1 MSALTGRWELGGQ
14 RWRRGAAAAAVAMAT
29 ALAAAVP
36 LVVADAGSARA
47 AETTTSTT
55 STTSTSCI
63 QKISTSD
70 VSAKYTDDFHAVV
83 AYTGAT
89 PLCEGASMT
98 ISLNSYQVEGSTW
111 PTSGE
116 QSFVDH
122 DAVTLDS
129 NHLSGSLEVTQPSCY
144 YQTDLYWGGTRFDG
158 VDGSVPHFDDVR
170 ISGLIDHRNG
180 GHACQPETVPP
191 SGSFTVAC
199 SSTGDTVSIGNL
211 SSGTDS
217 AGHFELVVNGVAQTA
232 QSGQTGIAVAAQ
244 ATLVLRYVASDASM
258 TTLDTRT
265 APAAC
270 PTTTPVTTPV
280 TTVATTATTASQQV
294 SVLPTK
300 KHTSTPTTSVLGT
313 KAGSELPHTGN
324 SLPVTALVVISLVLL
339 AGGGALV
346 AAPALARSRKPRR
359 H

>member
-1 MSALTGRWELGGQ
+1 
-14 RWRRGAAAAAVAMAT
+14 
-29 ALAAAVP
+29 LAAQ
-36 LVVADAGSARA
+36 
-47 AETTTSTT
+47 TTATT
-55 STTSTSCI
+55 CVQT
-63 QKISTSD
+63 ISRSD

-89 PLCEGASMT
+89 PLCDGASIT

-111 PTSGE
+111 PTSGT

-129 NHLSGSLEVTQPSCY
+129 NHPSGSLEVTQPSCY

-158 VDGSVPHFDDVR
+158 VDGSLPHFDDVR
-170 ISGLIDHRNG
+170 IPGLIDHRNG

-191 SGSFTVAC
+191 SGQFTVAC
-199 SSTGDTVSIGNL
+199 TSTGDTVSIGSL
-211 SSGTDS
+211 STGSDSG
-217 AGHFELVVNGVAQTA
+217 GRFELLVNGLAQTV
-232 QSGQTGIAVAAQ
+232 QSGQTGIDVTAQ
-244 ATLVLRYVASDASM
+244 ATLVLRYVASDASV
-258 TTLDTRT
+258 TTLGTET

-270 PTTTPVTTPV
+270 TTTAPVTTPV
-280 TTVATTATTASQQV
+280 TTAATTATTATTASQQV

-324 SLPVTALVVISLVLL
+324 SLPVTALVVIALSLL

-346 AAPALARSRKPRR
+346 AAPAVARTKKPRR

>member
-1 MSALTGRWELGGQ
+1 MSALTGRWGVGG
-14 RWRRGAAAAAVAMAT
+14 WRRGVTAAAVAMAT
-29 ALAAAVP
+29 ALTAAVP

-47 AETTTSTT
+47 AQTTTASTSTT
-55 STTSTSCI
+55 CL

-70 VSAKYTDDFHAVV
+70 VSARYTDDFHAVV

-122 DAVTLDS
+122 AAVTMDS
-129 NHLSGSLEVTQPSCY
+129 NHLSGSLAVMQPSCY
-144 YQTDLYWGGTRFDG
+144 YQTDLYRGGTRFDG
-158 VDGSVPHFDDVR
+158 VDGPLPHFDDVR

-199 SSTGDTVSIGNL
+199 TSTGGTVSIGNL

-217 AGHFELVVNGVAQTA
+217 GGHFELVVNGVAQTV
-232 QSGQTGIAVAAQ
+232 QSGQAGLAIAAQ
-244 ATLVLRYVASDASM
+244 ATLVLRYIASDASM
-258 TTLDTRT
+258 TTLDTET

-270 PTTTPVTTPV
+270 TTTTPVTTPV
-280 TTVATTATTASQQV
+280 TTTASQQV
-294 SVLPTK
+294 TVLPTK
-300 KHTSTPTTSVLGT
+300 RHTSTPKTSVLGT

-324 SLPVTALVVISLVLL
+324 SLPVTALVVISLALL
-339 AGGGALV
+339 AGGGTLV
-346 AAPALARSRKPRR
+346 AAPAMARSKKSRR